1 MKSILT
7 MFDRK
12 QNKITSRSALEMI
25 RRQDVPKVTVKL
37 VEPKLPEYVR
47 QCAFQYS
54 SGFGVYFSENFFT
67 LAATSLNVPPEFR
80 ETGKD
85 LNWDNS
91 ERNHDRTG
99 YPLLQEE

>member
-37 VEPKLPEYVR
+37 IEPKLPEYVR
-47 QCAFQYS
+47 
-54 SGFGVYFSENFFT
+54 
-67 LAATSLNVPPEFR
+67 
-80 ETGKD
+80 
-85 LNWDNS
+85 
-91 ERNHDRTG
+91 
-99 YPLLQEE
+99 

>member
-37 VEPKLPEYVR
+37 VEPQLPEYVR
-47 QCAFQYS
+47 
-54 SGFGVYFSENFFT
+54 
-67 LAATSLNVPPEFR
+67 
-80 ETGKD
+80 
-85 LNWDNS
+85 
-91 ERNHDRTG
+91 
-99 YPLLQEE
+99 